1 MKHRRVLTTVMTV
14 LTTLHLLELQ
24 TARPEPVVGCATH
37 GAKDSADDVIALKA
51 RKVLSPNSGE
61 SGSGRRRSSRRQQQ
75 RRGRRRREGG
85 RRRRRSP
92 RSRTM
97 RRLLLLLR
105 RRDEPRGAQY
115 ALVAPTAS
123 TASVAERGRSWGKWL
138 RAWRR
143 SWAVWPWRVCGRQQR
158 WPEQSAMPLR
168 RSAVSLLGSRRQ

>member
-1 MKHRRVLTTVMTV
+1 IELFIIYLAPHTRKKPMHSTFPFGQV
-14 LTTLHLLELQ
+14 LTTLQLYTSLELQ

-75 RRGRRRREGG
+75 RR
-85 RRRRRSP
+85 RSP

-105 RRDEPRGAQY
+105 RRDEPRGAQF

-123 TASVAERGRSWGKWL
+123 TASVAERGRS
-138 RAWRR
+138 
-143 SWAVWPWRVCGRQQR
+143 
-158 WPEQSAMPLR
+158 
-168 RSAVSLLGSRRQ
+168 

>member
-1 MKHRRVLTTVMTV
+1 M
-14 LTTLHLLELQ
+14 
-24 TARPEPVVGCATH
+24 GCATH

-97 RRLLLLLR
+97 RRRLLLLR
-105 RRDEPRGAQY
+105 RQDEPRGAQY

-143 SWAVWPWRVCGRQQR
+143 SWAVACVRAAAAVAGAVGYTA
-158 WPEQSAMPLR
+158 SLLR
-168 RSAVSLLGSRRQ
+168 RLATRLQEAVSRRLPPPPLPRTDLGGSRCAGAAK